1 MAITQIHNNGKKYY
15 ELLDSIK
22 FENGYDINGQGF
34 VAMSVPFKDAP
45 DAVKFAML
53 KLPEIKRGENPV
65 VQNKEH
71 CRRLSSTILPE
82 VERIMMCIEQMM
94 NESSRKL
101 VSLAQQRDGKPND
114 LLGCVERDVLH
125 ENVLRQI
132 GYNTA
137 LHDLWQMLSK
147 RKFELWK
154 CTRLIGIKCDETGH
168 QST

>member
-1 MAITQIHNNGKKYY
+1 MNSELIHGSKKQYY
-15 ELLDSIK
+15 YLLDTIS

-34 VAMSVPFKDAP
+34 VVMSVPFMWAH

-65 VQNKEH
+65 VQNKAL
-71 CRRLSSTILPE
+71 CQQLSSMILPE
-82 VERIMMCIEQMM
+82 VERLIMCLEQMID
-94 NESSRKL
+94 ESSSKL
-101 VSLAQQRDGKPND
+101 DSLAKQRDEKPND
-114 LLGCVERDVLH
+114 LLGRVERDVLH

-137 LHDLWQMLSK
+137 LHDVWKMMSE

-154 CTRLIGIKCDETGH
+154 CTRLKRY
-168 QST
+168 

>member
-1 MAITQIHNNGKKYY
+1 MSIKPIPNNQKKYY
-15 ELLDSIK
+15 ELLSGIA

-34 VAMSVPFKDAP
+34 VAMSVPFMLAP

-53 KLPEIKRGENPV
+53 KLPEIKRGENPI

-71 CRRLSSTILPE
+71 CRQLSSTILPE
-82 VERIMMCIEQMM
+82 VERITMCIEQMM
-94 NESSRKL
+94 DESSRKL

-114 LLGCVERDVLH
+114 LLGRVERDVLH

-137 LHDLWQMLSK
+137 LHDVWQMLSK

-154 CTRLIGIKCDETGH
+154 CTRLNRY
-168 QST
+168 

>member
-1 MAITQIHNNGKKYY
+1 MAIKQLPNNEKKYY
-15 ELLDSIK
+15 KLLDGIA

-34 VAMSVPFKDAP
+34 VAMSVPFMWAP
-45 DAVKFAML
+45 DAVKYAML
-53 KLPEIKRGENPV
+53 KLPDIKKDENPV
-65 VQNKEH
+65 VQNKVQ
-71 CRRLSSTILPE
+71 CRQLSSMILPE

-94 NESSRKL
+94 DESSRKL

-114 LLGCVERDVLH
+114 LLCSVERDVLH

-137 LHDLWQMLSK
+137 LHDVWQMLSK

-154 CTRLIGIKCDETGH
+154 CTRLKRY
-168 QST
+168 

>member
-1 MAITQIHNNGKKYY
+1 MAIKPLPNNEKKYY
-15 ELLDSIK
+15 KLLDSIT

-34 VAMSVPFKDAP
+34 VAMSVPFEYAP

-53 KLPEIKRGENPV
+53 KLPEIKRGENPI

-71 CRRLSSTILPE
+71 CRQLSSTILPE
-82 VERIMMCIEQMM
+82 VERIKMCIEQMM
-94 NESSRKL
+94 DESSKKL
-101 VSLAQQRDGKPND
+101 DSLAQQRDGKPND
-114 LLGCVERDVLH
+114 LLGCAERDVLH

-137 LHDLWQMLSK
+137 LHDVWQMLSK

-154 CTRLIGIKCDETGH
+154 CTRLIRY
-168 QST
+168 